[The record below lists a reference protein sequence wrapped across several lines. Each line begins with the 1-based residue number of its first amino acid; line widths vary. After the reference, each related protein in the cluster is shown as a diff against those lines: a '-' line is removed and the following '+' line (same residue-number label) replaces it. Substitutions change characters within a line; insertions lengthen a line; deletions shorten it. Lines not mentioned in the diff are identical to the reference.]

1 MPLRQLLRR
10 REHALW
16 TCPVCERKF
25 VHRNQMHAC
34 GRYTLAEHLAG
45 REPRALA
52 LYERFVDLV
61 RACGPVAL
69 VPTRSQ
75 IGFQVRSLFAAVRL
89 DSGGLQG
96 YLVLERPL
104 EHPLFT
110 RIESVSPRRHLHHFR
125 LPAGEA
131 PGDDL
136 ACWLQQAYVAGQQ
149 RHLSEESR

>member
-1 MPLRQLLRR
+1 MSLRQLFRR
-10 REHALW
+10 PAPTPW
-16 TCPVCERKF
+16 TCSVCEREF

-34 GRYTLAEHLAG
+34 GRYTLAEHLVG
-45 REPRALA
+45 REPRVLE
-52 LYERFVDLV
+52 LYERFADLV

-69 VPTRSQ
+69 IPTRSR

-89 DSGGLQG
+89 DRGGLEG
-96 YLVLERPL
+96 HLVLERPL

-131 PGDDL
+131 PGDIL
-136 ACWLQQAYVAGQQ
+136 AGWLQEAYATGRQ
-149 RHLSEESR
+149 RHSSEEFQ